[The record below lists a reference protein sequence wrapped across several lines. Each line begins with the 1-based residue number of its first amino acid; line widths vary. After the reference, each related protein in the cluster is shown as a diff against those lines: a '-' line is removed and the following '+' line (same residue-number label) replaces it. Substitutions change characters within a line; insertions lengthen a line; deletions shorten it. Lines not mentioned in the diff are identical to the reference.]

1 MRRHLKLAAVLLAL
15 ALAAAACGKSNDNN
29 KSSASGSGGTTGSTV
44 PSGPEIKIGA
54 QNFGESA
61 ILAEIYKGAL
71 ESAGYKASVQKLSGF
86 RDILFG
92 AFKSGDVNL
101 APDYVAS
108 QLEFLNGNKG
118 EATGQVDPTFAKLQP
133 LLKAKSLVG
142 LTPSDAVDTNAFV
155 VLKKTSDSWGVTT
168 LSDLAGLGKE
178 IRLGAPQDCE
188 TNGFCIPGLKRV
200 YNLDLSKN
208 FTPLDFGVIPTS
220 LNKGAID
227 VGVVSSTDGRLAD
240 PKSGWVLLQD
250 DKHMLAA
257 DNIFPT
263 VSQKLVDAYGK
274 NFTDLLDSISKQ
286 LNTDDMVAMN
296 KKFDVDKEDAS
307 TIAQDWLKQND
318 FVNKN

>member
-15 ALAAAACGKSNDNN
+15 ALAAAACGGNDNN

-118 EATGQVDPTFAKLQP
+118 QATSEVDPTFAKLTP
-133 LLKAKSLVG
+133 LLKAKGLVG

-155 VLKKTSDSWGVTT
+155 VTKKTSDDWGVTT
-168 LSDLAGLGKE
+168 LSDLAKNGNDIK
-178 IRLGAPQDCE
+178 LGAPQDCE
-188 TNGFCIPGLKRV
+188 TNGFCIPGLNRV
-200 YNLDLSKN
+200 YVLDLSKN
-208 FTPLDFGVIPTS
+208 FVPLDFGVIPTS
-220 LNKGAID
+220 LNIGAID

-240 PKSGWVLLQD
+240 PKTGWVLLED

-274 NFTDLLDSISKQ
+274 NFTD
-286 LNTDDMVAMN
+286 
-296 KKFDVDKEDAS
+296 
-307 TIAQDWLKQND
+307 
-318 FVNKN
+318 